1 MTALPTNLALPVTV
15 GTNFWRAMM
24 DEEAA
29 EAISQGVDIE
39 EEGFCVILKKNGR
52 VGQRTRGIFL
62 DNLVGNVVARKEA
75 GMDVKNV

>member
-1 MTALPTNLALPVTV
+1 
-15 GTNFWRAMM
+15 MM